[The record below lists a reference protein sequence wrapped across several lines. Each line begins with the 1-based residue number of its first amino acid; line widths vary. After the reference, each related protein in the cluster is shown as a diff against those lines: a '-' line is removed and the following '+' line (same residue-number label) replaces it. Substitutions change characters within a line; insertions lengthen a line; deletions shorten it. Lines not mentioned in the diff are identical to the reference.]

1 MSQSSSASQSGN
13 VIFGDESP
21 SWIMPAILIG
31 GLVLLAL
38 AWLVSQKGK

>member
-13 VIFGDESP
+13 VNFGDETP

-31 GLVLLAL
+31 GLVLLGL
-38 AWLVSQKGK
+38 AWLISKKGN